1 MFGGI
6 QLEVRGPSEDTRS
19 MTMLDRMRRHK
30 NILKWSLAVVVLT
43 FVLLY
48 IPDFVSTGPTGTG
61 AAPGEIVADVGGREL
76 TVREFQQRYISQIQS
91 YRNQFGGSINSSLLR
106 QLGVDRQIISQ
117 MVEEQVALI
126 EADRNGIRV
135 TDDELAQQ
143 IMSIPG
149 LQENGQFI
157 GEARYQQLLQSQNPP
172 MTTSQFEE
180 GLRRSLIV
188 DKLRAALTDWMAV
201 PESDLEREYAQRN
214 DKVKLQVVAL
224 TADRFRD
231 KVTVNDADI
240 AAHFQSHS
248 AEYRRGEQRKIKYL
262 LLDREQARQQVAVPP
277 TDVQRYYNDN
287 IQQYQAPEQVR
298 ASHILL
304 ETAGKNDADVRKRA
318 EEVLKQVKSGAD
330 FAELAKKTSEDKGSA
345 ANGGDLDYFGRGRM
359 VPEFEQAAFS
369 MQPGQISD
377 LVKSQ
382 FGYHIIKVVDKKAGA
397 TRSLDE
403 VRPQIQ
409 QQLAMELA
417 DQRITQQARD
427 LEKRINDPGDLD
439 TIARELGATVQE
451 SGLFQREDPVPGLGV
466 TPQVSQEAF
475 TLTDKQVSKAI
486 ASSRGPVFI
495 TVSEKKDPYVPKLDE
510 VKDRVREDL
519 IHQRAA
525 ELSSQ
530 RASAIATSL
539 KSAPDFAAA
548 AKAQG
553 VEARDTELIARNAA
567 LPDNI
572 GVSPEVDKVAF
583 ALPVNAVSDPIKTSD
598 GTVIV
603 RVIEK
608 DPVTP
613 EEFRKAKEAFRA
625 ELLNERRGRFF
636 NAYMAK
642 AKDKLTI
649 EVHSDVVQRVVALYQ
664 L

>member
-1 MFGGI
+1 
-6 QLEVRGPSEDTRS
+6 

-48 IPDFVSTGPTGTG
+48 IPDFVSTRPSGTG
-61 AAPGEIVADVGGREL
+61 ASSNEVVADVGGREV
-76 TVREFQQRYISQIQS
+76 TAGEFQQRYISQIQA
-91 YRNQFGGSINSSLLR
+91 YRNQFGGNLNTSLLR
-106 QLGVDRQIISQ
+106 QLGIDQQILNQ
-117 MVEEQVALI
+117 MIEEQIALI

-143 IMSIPG
+143 ILSLPG

-172 MTTSQFEE
+172 MTPSQFEE

-188 DKLRAALTDWMAV
+188 DKLRSALTDWMAV
-201 PESDLEREYAQRN
+201 PDNDLEREYSQRN
-214 DKVKLQVVAL
+214 EKVKLQVVAL

-231 KVTVNDADI
+231 KVTVSDADI
-240 AAHFQSHS
+240 AAHYASHS
-248 AEYRRGEQRKIKYL
+248 AEYRRGEQRKIRYL
-262 LLDREQARQQVAVPP
+262 LLDREQARQKVVVPP
-277 TDVQRYYNDN
+277 NDVQRYYNDN
-287 IQQYQAPEQVR
+287 IQQYQTPEQVR

-304 ETAGKNDADVRKRA
+304 ETAGKNDADVKKRA
-318 EEVLKQVKSGAD
+318 EEILKQVKSGAD
-330 FAELAKKTSEDKGSA
+330 FAELAKKVSEDKGSK

-397 TRSLDE
+397 TRPLDE
-403 VRPQIQ
+403 VRTQIQ
-409 QQLAMELA
+409 QQLAMQTA
-417 DQRITQQARD
+417 DQRITEQARS
-427 LEKRINDPGDLD
+427 LEKRIDDPGDLD
-439 TIARELGATVQE
+439 TVAKELGVMVQE

-466 TPQVSQEAF
+466 APPVSQEAF
-475 TLTDKQVSKAI
+475 TLADKQVSKAI
-486 ASSRGPVFI
+486 PSSRGPVFI

-510 VKDRVREDL
+510 VKDRVKEDL
-519 IHQRAA
+519 IRQRAT
-525 ELSSQ
+525 ELSGQ
-530 RASAIATSL
+530 RASAIAASL
-539 KSAPDFAAA
+539 KSAPNFVAA

-553 VEARDTELIARNAA
+553 FEARDTELIARNAA
-567 LPDNI
+567 LPENI

-583 ALPVNAVSDPIKTSD
+583 TLPVNAVSDPIKTND

-603 RVIEK
+603 RVVEK

-613 EEFRKAKEAFRA
+613 EEFRKAKETFRA
-625 ELLNERRGRFF
+625 EVLNERRGRFF
-636 NAYMAK
+636 EAYMSK
-642 AKDKLTI
+642 ARARVKPEI
-649 EVHSDVVQRVVALYQ
+649 NSDVLQRIVAMYQ